1 MYVIKHIF
9 FFKDNAYLCDERY
22 NINSWAKESEYIL
35 YKILGSPLRW
45 QKGNNLRHLC
55 PAYVVTFTPTEGFF
69 LSQFVK
75 I

>member
-1 MYVIKHIF
+1 M
-9 FFKDNAYLCDERY
+9 
-22 NINSWAKESEYIL
+22 
-35 YKILGSPLRW
+35 YKILRTPLRW
-45 QKGNNLRHLC
+45 QKGNNLRLLC